1 MNARKLNLHG
11 GQALLPVLFLAFAIP
26 AAAIV
31 GPPPNQIP
39 LPGLGVAGSIVESP
53 AGCGVLRPATLGAA
67 SAQQLRKQSE
77 LAADFGLKIYVTQEG
92 WYRVTRDQ
100 MAAAGFN
107 PGANFKKLSLYEQGV
122 EQPIVVNADSI
133 EFYGRG
139 LDTISTGARTY
150 WLRWSEGAANRL
162 PLVKPRGGAPLAGS
176 VTFAYEKRERSMFLA
191 AIVNNGDA
199 ENYFGPLVWSEP
211 TEQPLRLGNADSGA
225 AGNATLE
232 VTLQGGTDGPH
243 RTQIAFNGQSLGV
256 VTYDNQE
263 QKSFSFAVPHAS
275 LAAANSV
282 TFTALGGDDDFSVV
296 ASTKLTYQ
304 HLLRADSGAFEA
316 TLPGGHT
323 ARVGGFTS
331 NAIRAIDVTDT
342 PVELETAVASD
353 PAGGYAATFT
363 PAGSGNRV
371 VLVFDDSRILAPA
384 ELAAN
389 RPSTWSDGRGSAD
402 LLIISNSAFI
412 QAASG
417 LVPVRKND
425 GINAAVVDVEDLYDE
440 FNFGVRGPEA
450 IRSFLKSTLQW
461 KTKPRWVLLVGDASI
476 DPRNYMGFG
485 TYDFLPTKLI
495 PTYYLKTA
503 CDDCIADVNGDGVPD
518 FAVGRIP
525 ARTPEDA
532 ALMFNKIAS
541 RGAPSGAW
549 ANSVLSVADRPEGYD
564 FAAAADAATSFVPQS
579 MTLQKIEFA
588 QSTGGVAAAL
598 NQGQLLVDYVGHGT
612 VDLWGLD
619 GVFNSSDA
627 SALANGN
634 RLPFVV
640 AMNCLNGYFHDL
652 FSYSMAEGLM
662 EAPNGGAVAVWASST
677 LTEPDGQA
685 VMNRE
690 LLSRVFGNVTIGE
703 AINQAKRAVDDA
715 DTRNSWILFGDPSM
729 KLRQ

>member
-1 MNARKLNLHG
+1 VKNFAPI
-11 GQALLPVLFLAFAIP
+11 LLLTIAAP

-39 LPGLGVAGSIVESP
+39 LPGLGVAGSVIESP
-53 AGCGVLRPATLGAA
+53 AGFGVLRPATLGTL
-67 SAQQLRKQSE
+67 SAQQLKKQSE

-92 WYRVTRDQ
+92 WYRVTRAA
-100 MAAAGFN
+100 MIAAGFD
-107 PGANFKKLSLYEQGV
+107 PGANFKKLSLYAEGIEQSL
-122 EQPIVVNADSI
+122 VVNADSI
-133 EFYGRG
+133 EFYGRR

-150 WLRWSEGAANRL
+150 WLRLGERSAARL
-162 PLVKPRGGAPLAGS
+162 PSAKSKSGTPLAGS
-176 VTFAYEKRERSMFLA
+176 ISFTYEKRERSMFLA
-191 AIVNNGDA
+191 AVVNNGDA

-211 TEQPLRLGNADSGA
+211 TDQQINLGNADAGA

-243 RTQIAFNGQSLGV
+243 RTAIAVNGQSLGV

-263 QKSFSFAVPHAS
+263 QKTFTFAVPHAS
-275 LAAANSV
+275 LTAGANGV

-304 HLLRADSGAFEA
+304 HLLRADGGAFEA
-316 TLPGGHT
+316 SLPGGRT

-331 NAIRAIDVTDT
+331 NAIRAIDVTDS
-342 PVELETAVASD
+342 PVELETAIASD

-363 PAGSGNRV
+363 PSGNGNRV

-389 RPSTWSDGRGSAD
+389 RPSTWSNGKGSAD

-412 QAASG
+412 QAASA
-417 LVPVRKND
+417 LVPVRQGD
-425 GINAAVVDVEDLYDE
+425 GIAAAVVDVEDLYDE

-450 IRSFLKSTLQW
+450 IRSFLQSTLQW

-485 TYDFLPTKLI
+485 AFDFVPTKLI
-495 PTYYLKTA
+495 STYYLKTA
-503 CDDCIADVNGDGVPD
+503 CDDWLADVNGDGVPD
-518 FAVGRIP
+518 FAIGRIP
-525 ARTPEDA
+525 ARTPADA
-532 ALMFNKIAS
+532 ARMFDKITS
-541 RGAPSGAW
+541 RGTPAGAW
-549 ANSVLSVADRPEGYD
+549 ANTVLSVADRPEGYD
-564 FAAAADAATSFVPQS
+564 FAAAADAATAFVPHS
-579 MTLQKIEFA
+579 MTLQKIDFA
-588 QSTGGVAAAL
+588 QSSGVVDAL
-598 NQGQLLVDYVGHGT
+598 NQGQLLVDYVGHGS
-612 VDLWGLD
+612 VELWGFD
-619 GVFNSSDA
+619 GVFGSADA
-627 SALANGN
+627 DALANGN

-652 FSYSMAEGLM
+652 FSYSMAEALM

-677 LTEPDGQA
+677 LTEPDGQET
-685 VMNRE
+685 MNRE
-690 LLSRVFGNVTIGE
+690 LLSQLFGGGNLTIGE
-703 AINQAKRAVDDA
+703 AINKAKRAVADA

-729 KLRQ
+729 KLK

>member
-1 MNARKLNLHG
+1 VKTLTF
-11 GQALLPVLFLAFAIP
+11 ALTLLTIAAPV
-26 AAAIV
+26 AAIV

-67 SAQQLRKQSE
+67 TAQQLKKQSE
-77 LAADFGLKIYVTQEG
+77 LAADFGLKIYVTREG
-92 WYRVTRDQ
+92 WYRVTREQ
-100 MAAAGFN
+100 MSAAGFN
-107 PGANFKKLSLYEQGV
+107 PGANFKKLSLYEQGL
-122 EQPIVVNADSI
+122 EQPLVVNSDSI

-139 LDTISTGARTY
+139 LDSISTGARTY
-150 WLRWSEGAANRL
+150 WLRWSEGSANRL
-162 PLVKPRGGAPLAGS
+162 PLVKSRGGAPLAGS
-176 VTFAYEKRERSMFLA
+176 VSFAYEKRERSMFLA

-243 RTQIAFNGQSLGV
+243 RTAIAFNGQSLGV

-263 QKSFSFAVPHAS
+263 QKTFAFAVPHAS
-275 LAAANSV
+275 LGGANSV

-304 HLLRADSGAFEA
+304 HLLRADGGEFEA
-316 TLPGGHT
+316 SLPAGRT
-323 ARVGGFTS
+323 VRVGGFTS
-331 NAIRAIDVTDT
+331 NAIRVIDVTDA
-342 PVELETAVASD
+342 PVELETAIASD

-363 PAGSGNRV
+363 PSGSGSRV

-389 RPSTWSDGRGSAD
+389 RPSTWSDGKGSAD

-417 LVPVRKND
+417 LVPVRQRD
-425 GINAAVVDVEDLYDE
+425 GINAVVVDVEDVYDE

-450 IRSFLKSTLQW
+450 IRAFLKNTLQW

-476 DPRNYMGFG
+476 DPRNYMGMG
-485 TYDFLPTKLI
+485 AYDFLPTKLI

-503 CDDCIADVNGDGVPD
+503 CDDWIADVNGDGVPD
-518 FAVGRIP
+518 FAIGRIP

-532 ALMFNKIAS
+532 ALMFNKIIA
-541 RGAPSGAW
+541 RGTPSGAW
-549 ANSVLSVADRPEGYD
+549 ANTVLSVADRPEGYD
-564 FAAAADAATSFVPQS
+564 FAASADAADSFVPHS
-579 MTLQKIEFA
+579 MTLQNIRFA
-588 QSTGGVAAAL
+588 QSTDVITAL

-612 VDLWGLD
+612 VDLWGID

-627 SALANGN
+627 AALTNGN

-652 FSYSMAEGLM
+652 FSYSMAEALL
-662 EAPNGGAVAVWASST
+662 EAPNGGAVAVWASTT

-690 LLSRVFGNVTIGE
+690 LLSQLFGGGNLTIGE
-703 AINQAKRAVDDA
+703 AINRAKRVVEDK
-715 DTRNSWILFGDPSM
+715 DTRNSWILFGDPSL
-729 KLRQ
+729 KLKP

>member
-1 MNARKLNLHG
+1 MKTFKFAFT
-11 GQALLPVLFLAFAIP
+11 LLTIAAPV
-26 AAAIV
+26 AAIV

-39 LPGLGVAGSIVESP
+39 LPGLGVTGSIVEPP
-53 AGCGVLRPATLGAA
+53 AGCGVLRPATLAA
-67 SAQQLRKQSE
+67 ATAQQFKKQSE

-92 WYRVTRDQ
+92 WYRVTREQ
-100 MAAAGFN
+100 MSAAGFN
-107 PGANFKKLSLYEQGV
+107 PGANFKKLSLFEAGI
-122 EQPIVVNADSI
+122 EQPLVVNADSI

-150 WLRWSEGAANRL
+150 WLRWSEGSANRL
-162 PLVKPRGGAPLAGS
+162 PLVKSRGGAALTGS
-176 VTFAYEKRERSMFLA
+176 VAFAYQKRERSMFLA

-211 TEQPLRLGNADSGA
+211 TGQPLRLGNADAGA

-243 RTQIAFNGQSLGV
+243 RTAIAFNGQSLGV

-263 QKSFSFAVPHAS
+263 QKTFTFAVPHAS

-282 TFTALGGDDDFSVV
+282 AFTALGGDNDFSVV
-296 ASTKLTYQ
+296 ASTKLAYQ
-304 HLLRADSGAFEA
+304 HLLRADSGEFEA
-316 TLPGGHT
+316 SLPAGRSV
-323 ARVGGFTS
+323 RVGGFTS
-331 NAIRAIDVTDT
+331 NAIRAIDVTDA
-342 PVELETAVASD
+342 PVELETAIASD
-353 PAGGYAATFT
+353 PLGGYAATFT
-363 PAGSGNRV
+363 PSGSGNRV

-389 RPSTWSDGRGSAD
+389 RPSTWSDGKGSAD
-402 LLIISNSAFI
+402 LLIISNSAFM

-417 LVPVRKND
+417 LVPVRKRD
-425 GINAAVVDVEDLYDE
+425 GINAAAIDVEDLYDE

-450 IRSFLKSTLQW
+450 IRAFLKSTLQW
-461 KTKPRWVLLVGDASI
+461 KTRPRWVLLVGDASI
-476 DPRNYMGFG
+476 DPRNYLGLG
-485 TYDFLPTKLI
+485 AYDFMPTKLI
-495 PTYYLKTA
+495 PTVYLKTA
-503 CDDCIADVNGDGVPD
+503 CDDWIADVDGDGVPD
-518 FAVGRIP
+518 FAIGRIP
-525 ARTPEDA
+525 ARTAQDA
-532 ALMFNKIAS
+532 ELMFNKITS
-541 RGAPSGAW
+541 RGTPSGAW
-549 ANSVLSVADRPEGYD
+549 ANSVLSIADRPEGYD
-564 FAAAADAATSFVPQS
+564 FAAAADAATSFVPHT

-588 QSTGGVAAAL
+588 QSTAGVPAAL

-619 GVFNSSDA
+619 GVFNTGDA
-627 SALANGN
+627 VGLTNGN

-652 FSYSMAEGLM
+652 FSYSMAEGLL
-662 EAPNGGAVAVWASST
+662 EAPNGGAVAVWASTT

-703 AINQAKRAVDDA
+703 AINQAKRAVEDK
-715 DTRNSWILFGDPSM
+715 DTRNSWILFGDPSL
-729 KLRQ
+729 KLKP

>member
-1 MNARKLNLHG
+1 MKTLNVAL
-11 GQALLPVLFLAFAIP
+11 ALLTIAAPV
-26 AAAIV
+26 AAIV

-39 LPGLGVAGSIVESP
+39 LPGLGVAGSVVESP

-67 SAQQLRKQSE
+67 TAQQFRKQSE

-100 MAAAGFN
+100 MVAAGFN
-107 PGANFKKLSLYEQGV
+107 PGANFKKLSLYEQGI
-122 EQPIVVNADSI
+122 EQPIVVNSDSI
-133 EFYGRG
+133 EFYGRR

-162 PLVKPRGGAPLAGS
+162 PLVKPRPRAPIAES
-176 VTFAYEKRERSMFLA
+176 VAFTYEKRERSMFLA

-211 TEQPLRLGNADSGA
+211 TDQPLHLGNADSGA
-225 AGNATLE
+225 PGNATLE

-243 RTQIAFNGQSLGV
+243 RTAIAFNGQSLGV
-256 VTYDNQE
+256 VTYDNQQ
-263 QKSFSFAVPHAS
+263 QKTFSFAVPHAS
-275 LAAANSV
+275 LGAANSV
-282 TFTALGGDDDFSVV
+282 TFTALGGDDDYSVV

-304 HLLRADSGAFEA
+304 HLLRADSGEFEA
-316 TLPGGHT
+316 SLQPGRT
-323 ARVGGFTS
+323 VTVGGFTS
-331 NAIRAIDVTDT
+331 NAIRAIDVTDA
-342 PVELETAVASD
+342 PFEVETGIGPD
-353 PAGGYAATFT
+353 PAGGYMATFT
-363 PAGSGNRV
+363 PSGSGNRV

-389 RPSTWSDGRGSAD
+389 RPSTWSDGKGSAD

-412 QAASG
+412 QAASA

-440 FNFGVRGPEA
+440 YNFGVRAPEA
-450 IRSFLKSTLQW
+450 IRAFLKNTLQW
-461 KTKPRWVLLVGDASI
+461 KTRPRWVLLVGDASI

-503 CDDCIADVNGDGVPD
+503 CDDWLADADGDGVPD
-518 FAVGRIP
+518 FAIGRLP
-525 ARTPEDA
+525 ARTPADA
-532 ALMFNKIAS
+532 ELMFNKITS
-541 RGAPSGAW
+541 RGTPSGAW

-564 FAAAADAATSFVPQS
+564 FAAAADAATSFVPHS

-588 QSTGGVAAAL
+588 QSTDVIPAL

-619 GVFNSSDA
+619 GVFNSSQA
-627 SALANGN
+627 AALTNGN

-662 EAPNGGAVAVWASST
+662 EAPNGGAVAVWASTT

-690 LLSRVFGNVTIGE
+690 LLSRVFGNITIGE

-729 KLRQ
+729 TLK